1 MPPRRPIVEELAPCV
16 NSLIV
21 KDCVIEPGLRTCV
34 YGSVGKDVLV
44 VPGTGLVDF
53 ASIVKTLH
61 GAGFRGPIMV
71 EKQPGDTPEAIG
83 ANFVAARRFVD
94 DLLRSASGAR
104 RPGEHAPATTAQA
117 ALCDAAWALVEAPL
131 REMAA
136 KLDEADAAASAPA
149 ESVDAPVAEGNE
161 GEAAAAIEAAGDSQA
176 SGRPIGTTPAGG
188 VPKE

>member
-1 MPPRRPIVEELAPCV
+1 MCNHISLRRSVATVSGRLPTEGLEELAPCV

-71 EKQPGDTPEAIG
+71 EKQPGDTVEAIG

-94 DLLRSASGAR
+94 DLLRSASGA
-104 RPGEHAPATTAQA
+104 
-117 ALCDAAWALVEAPL
+117 AL
-131 REMAA
+131 
-136 KLDEADAAASAPA
+136 
-149 ESVDAPVAEGNE
+149 
-161 GEAAAAIEAAGDSQA
+161 
-176 SGRPIGTTPAGG
+176 
-188 VPKE
+188 